1 MSDEEMLYREMN
13 PEDTFYMGDDEPNDD
28 RPSDNEQE
36 QNRKRP
42 RARRKQRTKVAL
54 ASCCVLLLLQ
64 RYVSFSLFYS
74 IKVDWRRNYYRN
86 IVFNHPY

>member
-36 QNRKRP
+36 QNPEAAESKTQTTN
-42 RARRKQRTKVAL
+42 KGCLGVML
-54 ASCCVLLLLQ
+54 C
-64 RYVSFSLFYS
+64 SFIAAAVGFFFL
-74 IKVDWRRNYYRN
+74 IL
-86 IVFNHPY
+86 

>member
-36 QNRKRP
+36 QNPDAAESKTQTTN
-42 RARRKQRTKVAL
+42 KGCLGVML
-54 ASCCVLLLLQ
+54 C
-64 RYVSFSLFYS
+64 SFIAAAVCFFFL
-74 IKVDWRRNYYRN
+74 IL
-86 IVFNHPY
+86 

>member
-36 QNRKRP
+36 QNPEAAESKTQTTN
-42 RARRKQRTKVAL
+42 KGCLGVML
-54 ASCCVLLLLQ
+54 C
-64 RYVSFSLFYS
+64 SFIAAAVCFFFL
-74 IKVDWRRNYYRN
+74 IL
-86 IVFNHPY
+86 

>member
-36 QNRKRP
+36 QNP
-42 RARRKQRTKVAL
+42 EVAESKTQTTNKGCL
-54 ASCCVLLLLQ
+54 GVMLC
-64 RYVSFSLFYS
+64 SFIAAAVCFFFL
-74 IKVDWRRNYYRN
+74 IL
-86 IVFNHPY
+86 